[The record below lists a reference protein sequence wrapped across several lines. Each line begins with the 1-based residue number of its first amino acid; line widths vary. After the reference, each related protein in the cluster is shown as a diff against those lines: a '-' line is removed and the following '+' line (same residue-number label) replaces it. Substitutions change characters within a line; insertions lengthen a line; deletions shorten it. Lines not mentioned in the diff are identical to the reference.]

1 MARLSAEKWLEIR
14 NLWERAPDPSYKWI
28 AEQFGI
34 ARETV
39 RPHALREGW
48 TKNKHSSVISQ
59 VPAPGIKKR
68 SNRSAVA
75 RSKKKIEPPEPSQ
88 IKPKKKGNGK
98 HYDFPVDPPTGKRRA
113 CLSAKTVL
121 AEGRK
126 ELFCRAYMETWSPM
140 AAAIAAGYSKREA
153 ASAGYAV
160 LRDPEIQLRLRE
172 LFAERARTIGMN
184 GDDLMKLWAAI
195 IDFDMNEIVEL
206 RRTCCPYCYSPD
218 PHQKLLKP
226 SELEDAE
233 KDWTTRRVALVV
245 VSLVYLGGFKYTKRT
260 GDTSLPPVKECPE
273 CHGEGTA
280 TVFYHDTRY
289 MGALAKK
296 MYCGVKKSQ
305 SGGYDVLTLDKET
318 AFTNL
323 ARALGVFK
331 DRETPK
337 ELAIITPEQLDALYA
352 SRMREAREKQER
364 AYAARGIVDVEPIE
378 EVYESDQTDYSAVRT
393 DAEAPK
399 SAAKKKGG
407 TK

>member
-1 MARLSAEKWLEIR
+1 MARLSPQQWLEIR
-14 NLWERAPDPSYKWI
+14 NLWERAPDPSFKWI
-28 AEQFGI
+28 AEEFGV

-39 RPHALREGW
+39 RTHALREGW
-48 TKNKHSSVISQ
+48 TKQKTSSVISQ

-75 RSKKKIEPPEPSQ
+75 HSKKKIDPPEPSQ
-88 IKPKKKGNGK
+88 TKPKKKVSGK
-98 HYDFPVDPPTGKRRA
+98 HYDFPVKPPTGKRRA

-126 ELFCRAYMETWSPM
+126 ELFCRAYMETWSAQ

-184 GDDLMKLWAAI
+184 GDDLMRLWAAI

-206 RRTCCPYCYSPD
+206 RRTCCPWCYSPD

-226 SELEDAE
+226 SELEEAE
-233 KDWTTRRVALVV
+233 KDWTKRRAALMAVDADDPGEFEYK
-245 VSLVYLGGFKYTKRT
+245 LPFW
-260 GDTSLPPVKECPE
+260 DTSKPPVATCPE
-273 CHGEGTA
+273 CHGDGTA

-296 MYCGVKKSQ
+296 MYCGIKKTQ
-305 SGGYDVLTLDKET
+305 DGEFDVVTLDKET
-318 AFTNL
+318 ALTNL

-378 EVYESDQTDYSAVRT
+378 EVYEADQTDYSAVRT